1 MINKIFILT
10 LKYIPI
16 IQMVG
21 MFINNINYLILGL
34 YDSYIIDYI
43 IGNSVITTF
52 LLLIC
57 SYVFKFCNWYRYI
70 IITNFINI
78 TIANIDAIFY
88 LNINNIKMFI
98 LFNIIN
104 MLGISLSLY
113 NKLKNK
119 YEKCFK

>member
-43 IGNSVITTF
+43 IGNSFVTTF

-78 TIANIDAIFY
+78 TIANIDTIFY
-88 LNINNIKMFI
+88 LNINNIQMFI
-98 LFNIIN
+98 LINIIN

-119 YEKCFK
+119 HEKCFK